1 MVLYNA
7 GIVDCTVEEL
17 VSMDRK
23 TKKILAMNGCLHT
36 RSNVSRLYFPRKEG
50 VRRLIGVEECLK
62 EECKSLH
69 GYRRNSTEW
78 MLRMVLKEKVLVEE
92 ENFQEYKR
100 RRKEE
105 KLSNWREKVLHGEF
119 GNLQMWMKRS
129 PGDGSRMVF

>member
-1 MVLYNA
+1 MVVLYNA

-69 GYRRNSTEW
+69 GYLRNRTEL

-92 ENFQEYKR
+92 ENFQDSKKR
-100 RRKEE
+100 WKEE
-105 KLSNWREKVLHGEF
+105 NMEGLLGK
-119 GNLQMWMKRS
+119 LQMWLER
-129 PGDGSRMVF
+129 GREDGSRTVF